1 LLGEVGCEVD
11 CIGCIGCIV
20 VTGAPKGSSVGCI
33 DIVAKAPLLGEVG
46 RDVGCIGCIV
56 VAEALRRSSVV
67 CIDIVAKA

>member
-11 CIGCIGCIV
+11 CIGCIV
-20 VTGAPKGSSVGCI
+20 VAGAPKGSPVVCI
-33 DIVAKAPLLGEVG
+33 GIVVKAPLLGEVG

-56 VAEALRRSSVV
+56 GAGAPKGSSVV